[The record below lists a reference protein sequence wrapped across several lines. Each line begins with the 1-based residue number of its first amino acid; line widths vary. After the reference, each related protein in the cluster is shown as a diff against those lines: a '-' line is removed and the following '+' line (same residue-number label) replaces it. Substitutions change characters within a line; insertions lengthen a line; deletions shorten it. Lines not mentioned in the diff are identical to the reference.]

1 MVSEILICQTCH
13 RSFRPAKRPGTGMY
27 KGKFC
32 SLKCYWQSLKG
43 KRLSIRTEF
52 KRGQTPWNLK
62 RPPKEELE
70 TLYAEEK
77 LSTSEIAEIYN
88 VDRDTVKRWL
98 DYYGIPAD
106 PKRRRRTW
114 RENISKAVIALWKDP
129 QYKERMRKRGFPKGH
144 VPWNK
149 GKRNTIS
156 DEGIKKLRE
165 INQGR
170 SPANRKVYISKT
182 ELEQMYCDENM
193 TLAEIAQRLGVTPQC
208 VWLWLLRYG
217 IERRLYPARPTTPEK
232 KLLAIIQKHN
242 LPYVYTGDDSFRIGA
257 LNPDFVNNNGQK
269 IAVEVF
275 GDYWHGRRDA
285 PWYAR
290 ENVRRLI
297 MKNYGWDLRVVWE
310 HELNN
315 LPEEEIVR
323 RLM

>member
-1 MVSEILICQTCH
+1 MPS
-13 RSFRPAKRPGTGMY
+13 
-27 KGKFC
+27 
-32 SLKCYWQSLKG
+32 
-43 KRLSIRTEF
+43 
-52 KRGQTPWNLK
+52 NLK
-62 RPPKEELE
+62 RLPRDELE
-70 TLYAEEK
+70 KLYIEEK
-77 LSTSEIAEIYN
+77 LSTSEIGEIYHVHHN
-88 VDRDTVKRWL
+88 TVKHWL
-98 DYYGIPAD
+98 DYYGIPTD
-106 PKRRRRTW
+106 PKRKRKTW
-114 RENISKAVIALWKDP
+114 REKVSRALIELWKDP
-129 QYKERMRKRGFPKGH
+129 QYKERMRKRGFQKGH

-149 GKRNTIS
+149 GKRHSIS

-170 SPANRKVYISKT
+170 SPANRKVYLSKT

-232 KLLAIIQKHN
+232 KLLTIIKKYN
-242 LPYVYTGDDSFRIGA
+242 LPYVYTGNDSFRIGA